1 MTVRDRQSQATEAPA
16 EDAAP
21 EEVAQDSGE
30 SGRGQHSPAAAAP
43 PTDSP
48 PGPVETT
55 QDLTVGVQTSPS
67 STEQRRLAGRQAVT
81 MTLRRR

>member
-1 MTVRDRQSQATEAPA
+1 MAVRDKNPQAIEVPA

-21 EEVAQDSGE
+21 DEVAQDSGE

-48 PGPVETT
+48 PDPETT
-55 QDLTVGVQTSPS
+55 QDLTAVVRPSP
-67 STEQRRLAGRQAVT
+67 
-81 MTLRRR
+81 